1 MRQVLRSVC
10 TDPRY
15 AKSDSGAPSDFEAS
29 RAGISGTCTTP
40 RNRFQH
46 NTPLQILLGLICIC
60 SLVAPVSSFAAPA
73 DDMKALVDQG
83 HALQAYEFGA
93 SHPELQG
100 IPAFDFQFG
109 IAAINAGHL
118 GEGILALERYLIQFP
133 EDTGARIELARA
145 YFMLGEDV
153 RAREEFQ
160 NLLEAN
166 PPADARSTIERYLD
180 TIRSRESRYKTTSSF
195 YVEAGVGRDSNV
207 NAGVSSDNVILP
219 ILGNVTVANTAV
231 KKGDAFGNLTLG
243 GQVSHPVSPGMA
255 VFGGFSL
262 DSKINHSEH
271 AFDLLGGNLAGGVS
285 ALKKKDLYK
294 LSIFRNTLSVENDRF
309 RTIDGANGEWTR
321 LLDEQQA
328 LQASVQIAKFSY
340 TGANIARNADYTG
353 LGLSYRRVLGYAW
366 QPVLNLG
373 LNYGAE
379 ANTQD
384 RPDLG
389 RNVSGMTLNM
399 ALSPSAKWGLTGGV
413 SFLASHYRGP
423 DAILEVTRDDK
434 FVAFEASAVY
444 LIDRNLS
451 VRCEALLSDN
461 RSNIAL
467 FSYSRN
473 VVVFKVRY
481 DFK

>member
-1 MRQVLRSVC
+1 
-10 TDPRY
+10 
-15 AKSDSGAPSDFEAS
+15 
-29 RAGISGTCTTP
+29 
-40 RNRFQH
+40 
-46 NTPLQILLGLICIC
+46 LQILLGLICIC
-60 SLVAPVSSFAAPA
+60 SLAAPLSSFAAPA
-73 DDMKALVDQG
+73 DDMKTLVEQG

-109 IAAINAGHL
+109 VAAINAGHV

-145 YFMLGEDV
+145 YFILGEDV

-160 NLLEAN
+160 NLLQAS
-166 PPADARSTIERYLD
+166 PPADARFTIERYLNI
-180 TIRSRESRYKTTSSF
+180 IRARESRYKTTSSF

-207 NAGVSSDNVILP
+207 NAGVSSDNLILP
-219 ILGNVTVANTAV
+219 ILGNVTVADTAV
-231 KKGDAFGNLTLG
+231 KKGDSFYNLTLG
-243 GQVSHPVSPGMA
+243 GQVNHPVSPGVA

-271 AFDLLGGNLAGGVS
+271 AFDLLSGNLAGGVS
-285 ALKKKDLYK
+285 VLKKKDLYK
-294 LSIFRNTLSVENDRF
+294 FSLFQSTLSVENDRF
-309 RTIDGANGEWTR
+309 RTVDGASGEWTR
-321 LLDEQQA
+321 QLDEQQA
-328 LQASVQIAKFSY
+328 LQASAQVAKFSY

-353 LGLSYRRVLGYAW
+353 LGINYRRVLGHAW
-366 QPVLNLG
+366 QPVLNVG
-373 LNYGAE
+373 MNYGVE

-423 DAILEVTRDDK
+423 DAILETTRDDK
-434 FVAFEASAVY
+434 FVAFEASAAY

-451 VRCEALLSDN
+451 LRCEALVSDN

-467 FSYSRN
+467 FGYSRSL
-473 VVVFKVRY
+473 VVFKVRY
-481 DFK
+481 EFK